1 MTPRATPGAQD
12 DDDDENSAAARS
24 ESISP
29 PSSREGVSR
38 DVLGVSRAPSAR
50 SCASLDRATA
60 SWDDARGVETKE
72 HIDSNSTVVV
82 DVAFKHT
89 RARVDA
95 VRALIRAG
103 RCADAMRMIESTPAR
118 AFGGDAIALALGGEC
133 REGAGETAA
142 AFRAFRASR
151 DADGNPDAW
160 CGLARLAHD
169 AGALEEAVACFRAAT
184 RGYEALGWERD
195 AEETRARLARA
206 WTDAATALKAR
217 GDAVSAV
224 ETYREIIDALPRY
237 AAAAHYNLG
246 VALVEAGRLDE
257 AERAYRASAALEPTR
272 AEAYCNI
279 GVVFKM
285 TNRVDDAVRA
295 FEQCLR
301 ISPEF
306 ALGRKNLSLV
316 LTDQGTELKKTSP
329 REAAATYERAL
340 TYDSTNVEAYYNL
353 GVAYAE
359 MEEYDRAI
367 IAYENAGRLRPQC
380 AEIWNN
386 AGVLYKERG
395 NDARATEY
403 YRRAVACN
411 PNFAQP
417 LNNLG
422 VLYTMSGQAQQAL
435 ESLQRAV
442 TVDPS
447 YSVAHNNIGV
457 LLRDTGDIE
466 HACDAYRECVKHSP
480 NDRHAEQNYLLALNY
495 VRQGEEP
502 EVCEAHA
509 AWGSR
514 FAKLAGPPLKPRRAV
529 RADSGAGTS
538 GRRKLVV
545 GYVSPDMYT
554 HSVSYFAAAPLRAH
568 DAERVACVVYNV
580 SKFRDEQTERLKK
593 YTLESGGEWRE
604 CASLTESQLAR
615 AIRDDGVDV
624 LVELTGHTA
633 NNRLGA
639 LALEP
644 APVQITWIGYPNSTG
659 LRSVNYRIT
668 DDTCDPCDTKQTFTE
683 ELVRMPSPYSFL
695 CYTPNPEAP
704 AEVSAPPCVT
714 RGYVTFG
721 CFNTMAKVTPAVRA
735 VWSEIL
741 LATPG
746 SRLYFKSKA
755 FACAVIR
762 QRFLS
767 QMAALGVENWR
778 IDCVPLEPATS
789 SHLAMYD
796 GVDIALD
803 TFPYAGTTTTCEA
816 LYMGVPVVTL
826 AGHCH
831 AHNVGKSLMT
841 TIGHKEF
848 IAENVNEYVRIASTM
863 ANDAESIRR
872 VRARLRETLLRSPL
886 CDAEGFTRALESV
899 YCELWQRWC
908 DEQAREDSNDEESDV
923 DESDAE
929 SEGRGARC
937 SAEDSK
943 GESNSSN
950 DDTAELYE
958 DSGTSAEGEFS
969 SRLIDNLEI

>member
-1 MTPRATPGAQD
+1 MTPRATLATQD
-12 DDDDENSAAARS
+12 DEASAAVRS
-24 ESISP
+24 SGVVVVAAPSSSP
-29 PSSREGVSR
+29 RESSRE
-38 DVLGVSRAPSAR
+38 VSRASSEDWSAR
-50 SCASLDRATA
+50 
-60 SWDDARGVETKE
+60 WDDASASASASATATRDEDEERRLGRFLK
-72 HIDSNSTVVV
+72 
-82 DVAFKHT
+82 T

-95 VRALIRAG
+95 ARALVRAG
-103 RCADAMRMIESTPAR
+103 RCADAMRMLESTPAR
-118 AFGGDAIALALGGEC
+118 ELGGEAIALAIRGEV
-133 REGAGETAA
+133 RERVGETEL

-160 CGLARLAHD
+160 CGLARLAHG
-169 AGALEEAVACFRAAT
+169 AGALEEAVACFRTA
-184 RGYEALGWERD
+184 RDGYEALGCERD
-195 AEETRARLARA
+195 AEETSAQLARA
-206 WTDAATALKAR
+206 WTDLATTFKAR
-217 GDAVSAV
+217 GDAVSAE
-224 ETYREIIDALPRY
+224 ETYREIIARLPRH
-237 AAAAHYNLG
+237 AAAAYYNLG

-257 AERAYRASAALEPTR
+257 AERAYRSATALEPTR

-301 ISPEF
+301 LSPEF

-316 LTDQGTELKKTSP
+316 LTDQGTELKKKSLP
-329 REAAATYERAL
+329 EAVATYERAL

-403 YRRAVACN
+403 YQRAVACN

-422 VLYTMSGQAQQAL
+422 VLHTMSGQAQQAL

-442 TVDPS
+442 MVDPS
-447 YSVAHNNIGV
+447 YFVAHNNIGV

-538 GRRKLVV
+538 GRRKLIV

-568 DAERVACVVYNV
+568 DEERVTCIMYNV

-604 CASLTESQLAR
+604 CASLTESQLAQ

-659 LRSVNYRIT
+659 LRSINYRIT
-668 DDTCDPCDTKQTFTE
+668 DDMCDPFDTKQTFTE
-683 ELVRMPSPYSFL
+683 ELVRMPAPYSFL

-704 AEVSAPPCVT
+704 AVVSAPPCAT

-721 CFNTMAKVTPAVRA
+721 CFNTMAKVTPDVRA

-826 AGHCH
+826 AGNCH

-841 TIGHKEF
+841 TIGQKEF
-848 IAENVNEYVRIASTM
+848 VAENVNEYVRIASTLG
-863 ANDAESIRR
+863 NDAEKIRR
-872 VRARLRETLLRSPL
+872 VRAHLRETLLRSPL
-886 CDAEGFTRALESV
+886 CDAKGFTRALESV

-908 DEQAREDSNDEESDV
+908 DEQARENLNV

-929 SEGRGARC
+929 SEGEGTRC

-958 DSGTSAEGEFS
+958 ESGANAEGEFS